1 MHGDYY
7 KQDILLQEKLQRLH
21 DQNQK
26 WNLTHTKKLNNLKV
40 KMRKA
45 QTLDKERREN
55 LVEEEKLAEHENTE
69 AVKYLQKEL
78 ENQEQPSKE
87 DIIESSISG
96 DSSDDDEPNTIPT
109 EDNIS
114 NDEPQKPLDDEIID
128 FDKHNDEYNSDDEQN
143 RKRKHCESEKIFSKM
158 TKISNLLDNVI
169 KRIDVLEEQVTIK
182 AKLTTTKKG
191 AKSIENSKTAKNQSN
206 QSAFLHLKD
215 KWMPQLFSRLDN
227 IEIDID
233 EIKKN
238 M

>member
-1 MHGDYY
+1 MHGAYY
-7 KQDILLQEKLQRLH
+7 KQDVLLQEKFQRLH

-45 QTLDKERREN
+45 QTDKERREN
-55 LVEEEKLAEHENTE
+55 LVDEEKLAQQENIE

-78 ENQEQPSKE
+78 ENQEQPTKE
-87 DIIESSISG
+87 VIESSISG

-114 NDEPQKPLDDEIID
+114 NDEPHKPLDDEIIE
-128 FDKHNDEYNSDDEQN
+128 FDKHNDEYNSDDEQT

-169 KRIDVLEEQVTIK
+169 KRIDALEEQVTIK

-191 AKSIENSKTAKNQSN
+191 AKSIENLKTTKNQSN
-206 QSAFLHLKD
+206 QPSFLHLKD

-227 IEIDID
+227 IEINID
-233 EIKKN
+233 EIKQN